1 MSCKI
6 YATVINKNFNL
17 FVAFNYFLVD
27 IYVRCEI
34 LELVPTKLTVECE
47 ISFQQED
54 NSVVF
59 SNYS

>member
-1 MSCKI
+1 MSYNRYI
-6 YATVINKNFNL
+6 TVINENFNL
-17 FVAFNYFLVD
+17 FVVFNYFLVD

-34 LELVPTKLTVECE
+34 LEMVPTKQTVEGE

-59 SNYS
+59 SNCS